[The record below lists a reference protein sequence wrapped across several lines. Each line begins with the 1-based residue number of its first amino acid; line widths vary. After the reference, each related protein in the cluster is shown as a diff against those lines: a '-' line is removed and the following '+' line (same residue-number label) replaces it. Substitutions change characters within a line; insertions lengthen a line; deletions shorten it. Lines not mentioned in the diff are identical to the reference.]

1 MGETKTMGQPSM
13 KKVDTTETKKHR
25 FRGVN
30 CITDCTLLLT
40 AKLGCPT
47 VFRKNISFASL
58 LEQTLWRSFI
68 QLLAHVKVMTSKN
81 LQMRECMT
89 RVGFY

>member
-1 MGETKTMGQPSM
+1 MDRPI
-13 KKVDTTETKKHR
+13 VP
-25 FRGVN
+25 
-30 CITDCTLLLT
+30 
-40 AKLGCPT
+40 PT

-81 LQMRECMT
+81 LQMREYMT